1 MAQKGQPKYL
11 ERDGLRDSLV
21 EVYIKNPTYLNTR
34 IVKAIL
40 DGGGMEDFQTVE
52 DSGSNSYFLQN
63 EVFRVQVRTDYIS
76 FNNVKEYQRWP
87 SYGGFIKNVMGRVLS
102 LPDIEVGRQ
111 MIRYISMYPGV
122 SIFDNLNGDKMHLNA
137 FPQLDGTEIRFKM
150 DIADEQGHLGIAT
163 IRITDNLP
171 SNKPEVKVSV
181 VDIQID
187 TTTDNEKQ
195 EETLE
200 FLHTEERNLYFSLLS
215 NSFIESL
222 GAHYE

>member
-1 MAQKGQPKYL
+1 MARKRQPLYL

-52 DSGSNSYFLQN
+52 DSGNNSIFLQN
-63 EVFRVQVRTDYIS
+63 DVFRVQVRADCIS

-87 SYGGFIKNVMGRVLS
+87 SYGDFIKRVMRSVLT
-102 LPDIEVGRQ
+102 LQDIEVDRQ
-111 MIRYISMYPGV
+111 MIRYISMYPDV
-122 SIFDNLNGDKMHLNA
+122 SIFDNLNGEKMQLNA
-137 FPQLDGTEIRFKM
+137 FPQIDGTEIRLKIG
-150 DIADEQGHLGIAT
+150 IADDHGHLGIAT

-181 VDIQID
+181 VDIEID
-187 TTTDNEKQ
+187 TTTSNAKQ
-195 EETLE
+195 EETLD
-200 FLHTEERNLYFSLLS
+200 FLHTQERNLYFSLLS
-215 NSFIESL
+215 NNFIESL

>member
-1 MAQKGQPKYL
+1 MANKGQPTYL

-40 DGGGMEDFQTVE
+40 DGGGMEDFQTQE
-52 DSGSNSYFLQN
+52 DSGTKSIFLQN
-63 EVFRVQVRTDYIS
+63 EVFRVQVRTDCIS
-76 FNNVKEYQRWP
+76 FNNIKEYQRWP
-87 SYGGFIKNVMGRVLS
+87 SYGDFIKKVMRRVLE

-111 MIRYISMYPGV
+111 MIRYISMYPDV
-122 SIFDNLNGDKMHLNA
+122 SIFDNLNGEKMKLNA
-137 FPQLDGTEIRFKM
+137 FPQIDGTEIRFKM
-150 DIADEQGHLGIAT
+150 GIADNQDHLGIAT

-187 TTTDNEKQ
+187 ATADNDKYEGA
-195 EETLE
+195 LE
-200 FLHTEERNLYFSLLS
+200 FLHTQERNLYFSLLS
-215 NSFIESL
+215 NKFIESL

>member
-1 MAQKGQPKYL
+1 MTQKRQPKYL

-40 DGGGMEDFQTVE
+40 DGGGMENFQTVE
-52 DSGSNSYFLQN
+52 DRDSNSVFLQN
-63 EVFRVQVRTDYIS
+63 EVFRVQVRTDSIS
-76 FNNVKEYQRWP
+76 FNNIQEYQRWP
-87 SYGGFIKNVMGRVLS
+87 SYGDFIRKVMRRVLA

-122 SIFDNLNGDKMHLNA
+122 SIFDNLNGEKMHLNA
-137 FPQLDGTEIRFKM
+137 FPQIDGTEIRFKM
-150 DIADEQGHLGIAT
+150 GITDEQGHLGIAT

-171 SNKPEVKVSV
+171 SNKSKVKVSV

-187 TTTDNEKQ
+187 TTTNNDKQ
-195 EETLE
+195 EETLD

-215 NSFIESL
+215 NNFIESL
-222 GAHYE
+222 GAHYK